1 MNVRTLMSHI
11 VHVVSMEQVPIIE
24 GSVSFQ
30 SKLVSGAQYSGE
42 RDQHKASIIL
52 QVSQV
57 RDVVGSPACLLLF
70 STPRISVLLFSLTFQ
85 SRK

>member
-1 MNVRTLMSHI
+1 MKFRTLISHI

-42 RDQHKASIIL
+42 HNHHKVNITGLLELEMLLAHL
-52 QVSQV
+52 H
-57 RDVVGSPACLLLF
+57 ACCYLVPLAF
-70 STPRISVLLFSLTFQ
+70 PFCCFH
-85 SRK
+85 